1 MRFSIFTHAEHKCFR
16 GRLYSYAPYVKEMN
30 LWISHFDEICVL
42 GPVSKKDPAS
52 IDSAYTHD
60 NLRFK
65 PIPGLHFKNKKLFS
79 KSVLNSFRVIRE
91 IFLEMKKADHIH
103 IRCPGNIGLL
113 ACLIQ
118 IFFSSK
124 PKTIK
129 YAGNWAPE
137 AEQPRSYRFQK
148 WLVSNTFLTRNAHV
162 LVYGEWGN
170 QSRNVIPFFTA
181 SYSEEEKI
189 EIHKE
194 FRSPF
199 KFVFAGSLVEGKRP
213 FFALDLIKA
222 LKNKGFDVELEMYG
236 NGILK
241 VSLEEYIDENKL
253 EDIVTLHGN
262 QPQETVKKAYLSVH
276 FSILPSKSEG
286 WPKAIA
292 EAMYFG
298 CVPIAT
304 EISCVPWML
313 GEGTRGILIKP
324 DIESA
329 VGRIISMLKKPDL
342 LQSMSEESKSWSQSY
357 TLEGFDREIEKL
369 L

>member
-1 MRFSIFTHAEHKCFR
+1 MRFSIFTHAEHKCFQ
-16 GRLYSYAPYVKEMN
+16 GSLYAYAPYVKEMD

-42 GPVSKKDPAS
+42 GPDSKKVPDS
-52 IDSAYTHD
+52 IDSAYTHN

-65 PIPGLHFKNKKLFS
+65 PIPKLHFKNKKLFS
-79 KSVLNSFRVIRE
+79 KSVLKSFRIIRE
-91 IFLEMKKADHIH
+91 IFLEMKKTDHIH

-118 IFFSSK
+118 IFFPSK

-129 YAGNWAPE
+129 YAGNWAPDNK
-137 AEQPRSYRFQK
+137 QPKSYRFQK
-148 WLVSNTFLTRNAHV
+148 WLISNTFLTCNAQV
-162 LVYGEWGN
+162 LVYGEWQNHGGN
-170 QSRNVIPFFTA
+170 IVPFFTA

-189 EIHKE
+189 ELKKE

-199 KFVFAGSLVEGKRP
+199 KFVFVGSLVDGKRP
-213 FFALDLIKA
+213 FFTLDIIKA
-222 LKNKGFDVELEMYG
+222 LKSKGFDVELEMYG

-241 VSLEEYIDENKL
+241 TSLERYIDENKL
-253 EDIVTLHGN
+253 EDIVSLLGN
-262 QPQETVKKAYLSVH
+262 QPQELIKKAYLSAH

-298 CVPIAT
+298 CVPITTAV
-304 EISCVPWML
+304 SCTPWML
-313 GEGTRGILIKP
+313 DYGKRGILIEP
-324 DIESA
+324 DIEFA
-329 VGRIISMLKKPDL
+329 VERIISRLIKPDL
-342 LQSMSEESKSWSQSY
+342 LQSMSKKSKSWSQDY
-357 TLEGFDREIEKL
+357 TLERFDKEIEKL